1 MCKMKRNMFD
11 DMMATRRQV
20 FAGAAA
26 FSLFGVSGCKSL
38 FGQQKIKLALMRL
51 FIRKGFEF

>member
-1 MCKMKRNMFD
+1 MCKMKRNTVD
-11 DMMATRRQV
+11 GMMATRRQV

>member
-1 MCKMKRNMFD
+1 MKRKMYDGMF
-11 DMMATRRQV
+11 ATRRQV
-20 FAGAAA
+20 LAGASA

-38 FGQQKIKLALMRL
+38 FGQQKIRLALMRP